1 MKVRRNMQMVYQNP
15 FLLLN
20 PKINLMIKIQS
31 DYSLTYLFI
40 SHDLSVIKHVS
51 HHIALMYAGQLV
63 ELSKNK
69 ELFAN
74 PFHPYTE
81 ALLSAIAIPD
91 PERKRKNIVLKGQV
105 PNLVNQPSGCRSI
118 LGAQCKWAYMP
129 ER

>member
-1 MKVRRNMQMVYQNP
+1 
-15 FLLLN
+15 
-20 PKINLMIKIQS
+20 MIKTLS

-40 SHDLSVIKHVS
+40 LHDLSVIKHIS
-51 HHIALMYAGQLV
+51 RRNAIMYAGQLV

-74 PFHPYTE
+74 PFHPYTQ

-105 PNLVNQPSGCRSI
+105 PSLVNPPSGCRSI
-118 LGAQCKWAYMP
+118 LGAQCKWAYA
-129 ER
+129 